1 MPIFWSTCCYL
12 KNMKM
17 YNYQSVYCM
26 RCPCS
31 IKCSTSTLLMKW
43 KESWESRTVS
53 PSLVKM
59 SPQSFTT
66 RIWMKR
72 SIGGSI
78 SYLAEKEG
86 NRRNSGYEG
95 VNLGEILVFG
105 KSFLE
110 FTFVKSK
117 FWKPKV
123 WARVWLWSSMFF
135 L

>member
-1 MPIFWSTCCYL
+1 
-12 KNMKM
+12 M

-53 PSLVKM
+53 PSLVRM

-72 SIGGSI
+72 SIGGSM
-78 SYLAEKEG
+78 SYLAEKDG

-95 VNLGEILVFG
+95 VSLGFWEKFLRGLLLLNRNSENRKFELEFSCDPVCFFY
-105 KSFLE
+105 SFLNT
-110 FTFVKSK
+110 TF
-117 FWKPKV
+117 
-123 WARVWLWSSMFF
+123 LY
-135 L
+135 